1 MKKTYIDFSFRKV
14 YLCSIQWYHMVPCLG
29 LFFVKKLLRFFFF
42 FCNLN
47 SISPLNKIPNLNKRK
62 NQQKQKRKVPAGWP
76 TFFKT
81 SDGINTSSLRSQ
93 FILLWKTTVNNEQEI
108 DTFSFQLSLHRSVYV
123 MPKCYYVPWPDSYVV
138 TSILTTHRNERKL
151 LNTFYPFA
159 DRLLIILQRLVD
171 FASANMQSEIY
182 TMNFYEDSLCILSFY
197 RNKSTW
203 NVFIYSSTR
212 IQTMHRY
219 KERHRDREGGR
230 NIERGNR
237 VRWVAERV

>member
-1 MKKTYIDFSFRKV
+1 MEELNEENIYWFQFSQSIFMLNSVISYGTLFRIIFCEEV
-14 YLCSIQWYHMVPCLG
+14 VEI
-29 LFFVKKLLRFFFF
+29 FFF

-138 TSILTTHRNERKL
+138 TL
-151 LNTFYPFA
+151 LY
-159 DRLLIILQRLVD
+159 
-171 FASANMQSEIY
+171 
-182 TMNFYEDSLCILSFY
+182 
-197 RNKSTW
+197 
-203 NVFIYSSTR
+203 
-212 IQTMHRY
+212 
-219 KERHRDREGGR
+219 
-230 NIERGNR
+230 
-237 VRWVAERV
+237 